1 MASTI
6 TAENLVTATHILHTA
21 AQLSERLTHYR
32 QEQDYQA
39 DEAFPFQEFE
49 ALRKA
54 GLLTVTLPRQALDFR
69 QNHAVELLQLL
80 KLVGKGNL
88 SVGRIYEGHIN
99 ALYLIHLFGTTEQ
112 QNRWHNDAYHTQRLF
127 GVWNTQAQDG
137 ITILAQGNGQYLLKG
152 AKTFCSGAQWVT
164 RPIITGQLISETGE
178 DLGWQ
183 MVVVPMEQHDL
194 PVDDSFWKPLGMMA
208 SVSHKI
214 DFTDVV
220 LEEGDLLGQ
229 PDDYHQQPYF
239 SGGAVR
245 FAAVQLGGAE
255 AIYDATRQYLQD
267 LQRTE
272 DPYQRMRLGEMA
284 ILIETGNLWIQ
295 NVGKLVEHQTNE
307 QIIQYA
313 NMTRTAIEKIGLDVM
328 QLSER
333 CVGARGLLYPQPF
346 ARLHADL
353 TTYLRQPAPDIALA
367 QVGAYVG
374 QQTLPAHALWSRQ
387 S

>member
-1 MASTI
+1 MASTV
-6 TAENLVTATHILHTA
+6 TAEDTATAAHLLDTA
-21 AQLSERLTHYR
+21 AQLSECLTHYR
-32 QEQDYQA
+32 QGQEYQA
-39 DEAFPFQEFE
+39 DDAFPFLEFE

-54 GLLTVTLPRQALDFR
+54 GLLTATLPKQGLDFR
-69 QNHAVELLQLL
+69 QKHTAELLLLL
-80 KLVGKGNL
+80 KLIGKGNL

-99 ALYLIHLFGTTEQ
+99 ALHLIHLFGTSAQ
-112 QNRWHNDAYHTQRLF
+112 QTRWYNDAYHAQRLF

-137 ITILAQGNGQYLLKG
+137 ITIRAQGDGRYVLKG

-164 RPIITGQLISETGE
+164 RPIITGQRISETGE
-178 DLGWQ
+178 NLGWQ
-183 MVVVPMEQHDL
+183 MGVVPMEQHDL
-194 PVDDSFWKPLGMMA
+194 PVDDAFWKPLGMRA

-220 LEEGDLLGQ
+220 LEEDDLLGE

-255 AIYDATRQYLQD
+255 AIYDATRDYLQD

-295 NVGKLVEHQTNE
+295 NAGKLAEHQANE

-328 QLSER
+328 QRSER

-367 QVGAYVG
+367 QVGTYVG
-374 QQTLPAHALWSRQ
+374 QQTLPAHALWSSQ
-387 S
+387 P

>member
-6 TAENLVTATHILHTA
+6 TAESPVTTTHILHTA

-32 QEQDYQA
+32 QGQDYQA
-39 DEAFPFQEFE
+39 DDAFPFQEFE
-49 ALRKA
+49 ALRKV
-54 GLLTVTLPRQALDFR
+54 GLLTVTLPDQALNFQ
-69 QNHAVELLQLL
+69 QNHAAELLQLL

-99 ALYLIHLFGTTEQ
+99 ALYLIHLFGTAEQ
-112 QNRWHNDAYHTQRLF
+112 QTRWHNDAYHAQHLF

-137 ITILAQGNGQYLLKG
+137 ITIIAQGNGRYLLKG

-183 MVVVPMEQHDL
+183 MCMVPMEQHDL
-194 PVDDSFWKPLGMMA
+194 PVDESFWKPLGMKA

-284 ILIETGNLWIQ
+284 ILVETGNLWIQ
-295 NVGKLVEHQTNE
+295 NAGKLVEHQTNE

-346 ARLHADL
+346 AHLHADL

-367 QVGAYVG
+367 QVGAYAG